1 MDTEFGEITSSPLFT
16 FIVGKAKK
24 EITVHSEA
32 LASLSPTLD
41 KLINGEMIEAK
52 TRRVDW
58 SEVTEEA
65 TFLRLC
71 EYAYVR
77 NYTPP
82 SCAEREIVPSRM
94 SVSRL
99 PEQPAEPEPLAESPD
114 PGDAGVVDPV
124 VAVKAAEPSDSFNK
138 YVLPR
143 SRKKRFLNMRH
154 RVGFEKLVE
163 EHWHDEVGREA
174 KYAPQGNS
182 HPREDFTTVFLGHA
196 ELYILAD
203 RYGIFLLKELVRHK
217 LATTLTKF
225 TLCQHNVID
234 LVELIRVLYQSTL
247 PSDAMRNVLTS
258 YVVSAVD
265 QLGASTDFQKLSAEG
280 GDFVLDFWQTFW
292 KV

>member
-1 MDTEFGEITSSPLFT
+1 RIISSPLFT

-82 SCAEREIVPSRM
+82 SCAEREIVPPRM

-114 PGDAGVVDPV
+114 P
-124 VAVKAAEPSDSFNK
+124 AEPSDSFNS

-143 SRKKRFLNMRH
+143 SKKKRFLNMRH

-163 EHWHDEVGREA
+163 QHWHDDVGREA

-196 ELYILAD
+196 ELCIMAD
-203 RYGIFLLKELVRHK
+203 RYGIFSLKELVRHK

-225 TLCQHNVID
+225 TLCQHNVMD

-247 PSDAMRNVLTS
+247 PGDAMRNLLTS

-265 QLGASTDFQKLSAEG
+265 QLGASTDFQKLLAEG

-292 KV
+292 KA